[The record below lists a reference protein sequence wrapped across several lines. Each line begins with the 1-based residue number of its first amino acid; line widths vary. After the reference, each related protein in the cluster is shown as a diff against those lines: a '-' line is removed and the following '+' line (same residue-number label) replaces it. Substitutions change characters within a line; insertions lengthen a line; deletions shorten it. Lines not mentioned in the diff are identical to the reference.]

1 MLRVLGK
8 KQFKCTHDF
17 TVLFFSKQIAAVLT
31 AFFFLLYYII
41 FTIRILLFGR
51 MWRDLVF
58 VKFPFLK
65 CDAQWIKLETEFLN
79 ASSLT
84 EVFTD
89 LLR

>member
-1 MLRVLGK
+1 MLLGK
-8 KQFKCTHDF
+8 KQFKCTHNF

-31 AFFFLLYYII
+31 AFFFFFLLYYII
-41 FTIRILLFGR
+41 FTIQILLFGR

-65 CDAQWIKLETEFLN
+65 CDAQCIKLETEFLN